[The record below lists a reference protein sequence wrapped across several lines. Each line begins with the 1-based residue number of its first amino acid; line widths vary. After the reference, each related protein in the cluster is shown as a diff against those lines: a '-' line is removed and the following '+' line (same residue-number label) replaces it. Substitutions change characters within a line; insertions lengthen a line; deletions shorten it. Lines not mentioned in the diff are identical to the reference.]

1 MEIKVKGRVGNDPEL
16 KFVTQEQLPLATFN
30 LAYTPRSKKGNEWV
44 DGETM
49 WFRVAMFGKKAEAI
63 VDAVKKG
70 DEVLVLGALRQ
81 STYKAK
87 DGTDKNSLEINATEV
102 TIVPKVQKTA
112 KDFPNANNQLTQEG
126 WGNFPW

>member
-16 KFVTQEQLPLATFN
+16 KFVTQEQLPLVTFN
-30 LAYTPRSKKGNEWV
+30 LAYTPRSRKNNEWV

-70 DEVLVLGALRQ
+70 DEVLVIGSVKQ
-81 STYKAK
+81 STFKGK
-87 DGTDKNSLEINATEV
+87 DGSDKTALEISATE
-102 TIVPKVQKTA
+102 IALIPKLQKTA
-112 KDFPNANNQLTQEG
+112 RGQQAPARDNQE
-126 WGNFPW
+126 WPEW